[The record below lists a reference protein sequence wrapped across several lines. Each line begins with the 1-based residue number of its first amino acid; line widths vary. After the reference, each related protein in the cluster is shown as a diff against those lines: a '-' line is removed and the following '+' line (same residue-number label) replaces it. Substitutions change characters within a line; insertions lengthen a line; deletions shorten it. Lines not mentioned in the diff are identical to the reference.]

1 MADISNKLNKESADL
16 AGTFVEIK
24 TNTSDFGV
32 ALTEATKSM
41 AEFSQQYK
49 KTAEDIPAATKG
61 IMASLKAALSKAG
74 GAFKKVPGLTRLAA
88 LGPLGAITSA
98 ATLLFKQLMQVS
110 DTIADLSKSTGLVG
124 KQLKT
129 VFKEVKAGA
138 AGMHAFG
145 IGLKEAG
152 VQASALIDSLGNANK
167 VTGKLID
174 VTARVAKAMGGSAQE
189 SAALADNLIRGFG
202 KTAPQVEKFAQSIMT
217 FATKSGVN
225 ARKVMRDISNDSNL
239 TAIYLSRGEDY
250 MAKTAVMA
258 AKMGKSMA
266 DNLATT
272 DAFLNIESGSDLTG
286 RLNNFFGSNLNALKM
301 YNMAVKQDTVGVMKE
316 LNTVFSSPKGIA
328 MIQKYPG
335 IAKQLG
341 AELGLNVKDMKQLG
355 KVIQDMDKAARGPTK
370 EQMKL
375 NDFIKQGMTLWEQL
389 KGLVASAL
397 MPLFTELGTMLN
409 DQIKPFMNDATDM
422 ARAFGKSIN
431 EAMSGAKGLGPKL
444 KAAFSVLATT
454 LSPIFTQMGNAIG
467 SAFMGGVANWFKTTT
482 LGRVISAMMSD
493 EAAYGATAGMIGGAV
508 VGGGVGSVPMAAV
521 GGVGGYLAG
530 AYSAFQGS
538 APAVNATGQ
547 VHRSPTL
554 ALVGEEHRSEVVI
567 PTERLRKGMPVSNSV
582 SRELSSIGVPGFALG
597 GGGASAA
604 AVASSGA
611 AQRRRSQQSMVYG
624 SQGDPNAIK
633 RREQKIEQQA
643 AQDRAAQR
651 VLVNDIMKQQEAL
664 ARSEYFNSGAAVP
677 TPGGG
682 GGGKGPGQ
690 PGRSG
695 RDWGKTMHNMAKG
708 LDKFMKLT
716 NTTWKDM
723 WNTMPDRITKPSEK
737 LFNKLPENIK
747 EGLTAGV
754 ETAWNHY
761 LETGK
766 LQEAMAM
773 GAAEGIRTAT
783 AQSGEFTQAAGNI
796 VAGMLEGKGWRE
808 GLGVEMSKSLNDP
821 KGFLGEKLEK
831 LNFNAEMETD
841 AALASHELFK
851 GDQAAAQAQAD
862 KAEKMYKEAKEFGG
876 TEAQTA
882 PYKKKMQEA
891 QKLAKQ
897 AGKDATGELL
907 KGAGRAGLAAGGAAG
922 LSAGISSFAETG
934 SFKEAGKAAAISGGG
949 AAASTA
955 LTTALTPALGP
966 LAPLVGGIGGQL
978 VSAGLSKLFGGGDK
992 AATGGAARAKL
1003 LGGLGGALRLSKKP
1017 GGEQLYEAFKNGS
1030 GLNEMAKKN
1039 IDAAMRNSSGQM
1051 DEGLRG
1057 ELIGGIGSV
1066 ITRSTGVQLNSDEIM
1081 TLMAAIKGTGM
1092 QNHEQKS
1099 LLTQFERRFEG
1110 VGARGAVVN
1119 RPTVALIGEAGP
1131 EVVTPLDQTRG
1142 NGPLPGGGG
1151 DLAGEIR
1158 QMNRLLS
1165 QYVSNPPPINIDGQR
1180 VSRVINAANSDDIRT
1195 GVSTVNS
1202 RI

>member
-1 MADISNKLNKESADL
+1 MADIGNKLNKESKDL
-16 AGTFVEIK
+16 AGIFVEVK
-24 TNTSDFGV
+24 TNTSDFGT
-32 ALTEATKSM
+32 ALTDATKRM
-41 AEFSQQYK
+41 AEFSEQYE
-49 KTAEDIPAATKG
+49 KTTRSIPEATKT
-61 IMASLKAALSKAG
+61 IMQSLKAALSKAG
-74 GAFKKVPGLTRLAA
+74 GAFKKIPGLTKMAA

-124 KQLKT
+124 KQLKS

-266 DNLATT
+266 DNLSTT

-286 RLNNFFGSNLNALKM
+286 RLNQFFGSNLNALKM

-341 AELGLNVKDMKQLG
+341 AELGLNVKDMKSLG
-355 KVIQDMDKAARGPTK
+355 KVIQDMDKAARGPTQ

-397 MPLFTELGTMLN
+397 LPLFTELGTMLN

-454 LSPIFTQMGNAIG
+454 LSPIFNQIGNAIG
-467 SAFMGGVANWFKTTT
+467 SAFMGGVWNWFKTSTV
-482 LGRVISAMMSD
+482 GKVIMGMITIGG
-493 EAAYGATAGMIGGAV
+493 GAFAGAKIGGALGSV
-508 VGGGVGSVPMAAV
+508 VPGAGTGVGALIGGGLGIAHTA
-521 GGVGGYLAG
+521 YNLAT
-530 AYSAFQGS
+530 
-538 APAVNATGQ
+538 NATGQ

-567 PTERLRKGMPVSNSV
+567 PTERIRKGMPVSNSV
-582 SRELSSIGVPGFALG
+582 SRELQSIGVPGFALG

-604 AVASSGA
+604 AASSISAG
-611 AQRRRSQQSMVYG
+611 QRRRSQSQMQYG

-633 RREQKIEQQA
+633 RREQQIEQQA
-643 AQDRAAQR
+643 AEDRAHQR
-651 VLVNDIMKQQEAL
+651 TLVNEIMKEQEKL
-664 ARSEYFNSGAAVP
+664 AREQYFSDAKMGAVGTP
-677 TPGGG
+677 GTPGGRG
-682 GGGKGPGQ
+682 KKGP
-690 PGRSG
+690 
-695 RDWGKTMHNMAKG
+695 DWGKWGKIMHNMAKG
-708 LDKFMKLT
+708 LDSFMKLT
-716 NTTWKDM
+716 NTSWKDI
-723 WNTMPDRITKPSEK
+723 WNTLPDKITKPLGKAFSE
-737 LFNKLPENIK
+737 LPENIK
-747 EGLTAGV
+747 KGLTTGV

-773 GAAEGIRTAT
+773 GAAAGIRDAT
-783 AQSGEFTQAAGNI
+783 AQSGEFTKAAGNI
-796 VAGMLEGKGWRE
+796 VAGMLEGNGWRQ
-808 GLGVEMSKSLNDP
+808 GLGEEMSKSLNS
-821 KGFLGEKLEK
+821 KGGFLNEQVTK
-831 LNFNAEMETD
+831 LNKKQED
-841 AALASHELFK
+841 SALLTEHIFGELKTTEK
-851 GDQAAAQAQAD
+851 GQREQISLLQSQHNMAKAQGAGEEYLKSSQSRINEATKIAD
-862 KAEKMYKEAKEFGG
+862 K
-876 TEAQTA
+876 T
-882 PYKKKMQEA
+882 
-891 QKLAKQ
+891 
-897 AGKDATGELL
+897 GKVATKHLL
-907 KGAGRAGLAAGGAAG
+907 KGAASQALSAGGAAG
-922 LSAGISSFAETG
+922 LSAGVNAFAETG
-934 SFKEAGKAAAISGGG
+934 SLKEAGKAAVVSGGG
-949 AAASTA
+949 AAVSAGLTA
-955 LTTALTPALGP
+955 ALTPALGP

-978 VSAGLSKLFGGGDK
+978 VSAGLSKLFGGKKQVNGSV
-992 AATGGAARAKL
+992 ARAKV
-1003 LGGLGGALRLSKKP
+1003 LGGLSGALRLARKP
-1017 GGEQLYEAFKNGS
+1017 GGEQLYESFKIGS
-1030 GLNEMAKKN
+1030 RLNKMANKN
-1039 IDAAMRNSSGQM
+1039 IDAAVMNSSGQM
-1051 DEGLRG
+1051 DSGLQG
-1057 ELIGGIGSV
+1057 ELISGVGSL
-1066 ITRSTGVQLNSDEIM
+1066 IQKSTGATLNSNEVM
-1081 TLMAAIKGTGM
+1081 TFLTGLKGSGM
-1092 QNHEQKS
+1092 QSGEQKS
-1099 LLTQFERRFEG
+1099 LLTSFERKFEG
-1110 VGARGAVVN
+1110 VGARGAIVN

-1131 EVVTPLDQTRG
+1131 EAVTPLDQTRG
-1142 NGPLPGGGG
+1142 NGPLPGGGSGG

-1158 QMNRLLS
+1158 QMNQLLAK
-1165 QYVSNPPPINIDGQR
+1165 YVSNPPPINIDGQR

>member
-1 MADISNKLNKESADL
+1 MADISNKLNKESVDL
-16 AGTFVEIK
+16 AGTFVEVK

-32 ALTEATKSM
+32 ALTEATKRM
-41 AEFSQQYK
+41 AEFSEQYE
-49 KTAEDIPAATKG
+49 KTTRSIPEATKT
-61 IMASLKAALSKAG
+61 IMQSLKAALSKAG
-74 GAFKKVPGLTRLAA
+74 GAFKKVPGLTKLAA

-124 KQLKT
+124 KQLKV

-145 IGLKEAG
+145 MGLKEAG
-152 VQASALIDSLGNANK
+152 AQASALIDSLGNANK

-174 VTARVAKAMGGSAQE
+174 VTARVAKSMGCSAQE

-286 RLNNFFGSNLNALKM
+286 RLNQFFGSNLNALSM
-301 YNMAVKQDTVGVMKE
+301 YNKAVKQDTVGIMKE
-316 LNTVFSSPKGIA
+316 LNKVVSTPKGMQ
-328 MIQKYPG
+328 MIRDFPG

-341 AELGLNVKDMKQLG
+341 AEMGLNVKDMRQLG
-355 KVIQDMDKAARGPTK
+355 KVIADMEKSARGPTK
-370 EQMKL
+370 EQVKL
-375 NDFIKQGMTLWEQL
+375 NSYIKDAMTMWEQL
-389 KGLVASAL
+389 KGLVSSAL
-397 MPLFTELGTMLN
+397 LPLFTELGTMLH
-409 DQIKPFMNDATDM
+409 DQLKPMMNEATNM
-422 ARAFGKSIN
+422 ASAFGKSIN

-444 KAAFSVLATT
+444 KAAFAVIQVT
-454 LSPIFTQMGNAIG
+454 LTPIFTQMGNAIG

-482 LGRVISAMMSD
+482 LGRMISAMMSSD
-493 EAAYGATAGMIGGAV
+493 AAYGATAGAGIGSFFGGPVGAAIGAGVGYVGGA
-508 VGGGVGSVPMAAV
+508 AN
-521 GGVGGYLAG
+521 
-530 AYSAFQGS
+530 AFMGS

-547 VHRSPTL
+547 VHRGPTL
-554 ALVGEEHRSEVVI
+554 ALVGEENRSEVVI
-567 PTERLRKGMPVSNSV
+567 PTERLRRGLPVSGSV
-582 SRELSSIGVPGFALG
+582 SRELQSIGVPGFNLG
-597 GGGASAA
+597 RASSGPGAA

-611 AQRRRSQQSMVYG
+611 AQRRRSQQQMAYG

-643 AQDRAAQR
+643 AADRAAQR
-651 VLVNDIMKQQEAL
+651 VLVNDIMKQQENL
-664 ARSEYFNSGAAVP
+664 ARGEYFNSGAAVP
-677 TPGGG
+677 TPG

-723 WNTMPDRITKPSEK
+723 WNTMPDRITKPAEA
-737 LFNKLPENIK
+737 LFKALPGEIG
-747 EGLTAGV
+747 EGLTTGV

-761 LETGK
+761 LDTGN

-783 AQSGEFTQAAGNI
+783 AKSGEFTQAAGNI

-808 GLGVEMSKSLNDP
+808 GLGVEMSKSLNT
-821 KGFLGEKLEK
+821 KGSFLSNQLVKM
-831 LNFNAEMETD
+831 NDSAEMESEIAISGHAYMKT
-841 AALASHELFK
+841 
-851 GDQAAAQAQAD
+851 AQAEQQAWAD
-862 KAEKMYKEAKEFGG
+862 KLQVSMDNSAKRGDSPKMQAG
-876 TEAQTA
+876 
-882 PYKKKMQEA
+882 YKKRFADA
-891 QKLAKQ
+891 QKLADQ
-897 AGKDATGELL
+897 HGKDATKDLL
-907 KGAGRAGLAAGGAAG
+907 KGSAKAGLAAGGAAG

-934 SFKEAGKAAAISGGG
+934 SFKEAGKAAAVSGGG

-955 LTTALTPALGP
+955 LTAALTPALGP

-978 VSAGLSKLFGGGDK
+978 VSAGLSKLFGGGKK

-1003 LGGLGGALRLSKKP
+1003 LGGLGGALRLAKKP

-1092 QNHEQKS
+1092 QGHQQKS

-1131 EVVTPLDQTRG
+1131 EAVTPLDQTRG

-1151 DLAGEIR
+1151 GDLAGEIR
-1158 QMNRLLS
+1158 QMNQLLAK
-1165 QYVSNPPPINIDGQR
+1165 YVSNPPPINIDGQR